1 MSGNTGKPFHLN
13 YSKPMNQNIVGLG
26 LFALVFTGACSS
38 EPLAEKKEK
47 FKVIKPFV
55 ADTAYNNEY
64 VAEINALQNVEL
76 RSQISGLVENIL
88 IDEGQTVEQG
98 QTLFMISSS
107 KYRQELHKAKAA
119 LKSAMA
125 GLHVAEIELENA
137 RRLADKNI
145 ISQSELAMARVKL
158 EARQADVA
166 EAEANEE
173 QAKLHL
179 SYTEIKAP
187 FKGIINR
194 IPYKR
199 GSLVEEGTLLTT
211 ISDNN
216 EMFAYFNVS
225 EKEYLD
231 YIISQSQQRPQDVTL
246 MLVNGTPYSHSGKIE
261 TVESEFDA
269 STGSIAFRVRFANP
283 DGILKHGANGKIVV
297 QQAVKNAIII
307 PQKSTF
313 EIQDKLFVFVVNKD
327 NKVEQ
332 RNIIPKMRIP
342 HLYIV
347 ESGISKDE
355 RILFEG
361 AQQLRSGDLIEP
373 EPVGREDIALLIRP
387 LR

>member
-231 YIISQSQQRPQDVTL
+231 YIISQSQQRPEDVTL

>member
-1 MSGNTGKPFHLN
+1 
-13 YSKPMNQNIVGLG
+13 
-26 LFALVFTGACSS
+26 
-38 EPLAEKKEK
+38 
-47 FKVIKPFV
+47 
-55 ADTAYNNEY
+55 
-64 VAEINALQNVEL
+64 
-76 RSQISGLVENIL
+76 
-88 IDEGQTVEQG
+88 
-98 QTLFMISSS
+98 
-107 KYRQELHKAKAA
+107 
-119 LKSAMA
+119 
-125 GLHVAEIELENA
+125 
-137 RRLADKNI
+137 
-145 ISQSELAMARVKL
+145 
-158 EARQADVA
+158 
-166 EAEANEE
+166 
-173 QAKLHL
+173 
-179 SYTEIKAP
+179 
-187 FKGIINR
+187 GIINR